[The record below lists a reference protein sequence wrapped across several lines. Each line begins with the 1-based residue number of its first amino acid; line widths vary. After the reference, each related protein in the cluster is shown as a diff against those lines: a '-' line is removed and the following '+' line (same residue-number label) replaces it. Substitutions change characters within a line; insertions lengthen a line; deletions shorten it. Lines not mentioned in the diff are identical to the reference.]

1 MKAKIYKPAKTAM
14 QSGRAKYNKW
24 VLKFLDQRN
33 QLKDTMMG
41 WNGGSSTV
49 SQIELKFSSKEDA
62 INYAKK
68 NNIDYEVLETSERKV
83 INKSYADNFKQAPVA
98 QLDRAT
104 AF

>member
-24 VLKFLDQRN
+24 VLKFLDQKN

-83 INKSYADNFKQAPVA
+83 INKSYADNFK
-98 QLDRAT
+98 
-104 AF
+104 

>member
-24 VLKFLDQRN
+24 VLKFLDQKN

-49 SQIELKFSSKEDA
+49 SQIELKFSSKEEA
-62 INYAKK
+62 VNYAKK
-68 NNIDYEVLETSERKV
+68 NSIDYEILETSERKV
-83 INKSYADNFKQAPVA
+83 INKSYADNFK
-98 QLDRAT
+98 
-104 AF
+104 

>member
-24 VLKFLDQRN
+24 VLKFLDQKN

-49 SQIELKFSSKEDA
+49 SQIELKFSTKEEA
-62 INYAKK
+62 VSYAKK
-68 NNIDYEVLETSERKV
+68 NSIDYEILETSERKV
-83 INKSYADNFKQAPVA
+83 INKSYADNFK
-98 QLDRAT
+98 
-104 AF
+104 

>member
-1 MKAKIYKPAKTAM
+1 M

-24 VLKFLDQRN
+24 VLKFSDQKN

-68 NNIDYEVLETSERKV
+68 KRIDYELIEPKKRKIV
-83 INKSYADNFKQAPVA
+83 KKSYADNFLK
-98 QLDRAT
+98 
-104 AF
+104 